1 MLRSIRS
8 VLEWMWTRLKGKK
21 VLMNGDVVVCA
32 VSQDELIEDIG
43 RMAPKGE
50 PTHIPAD
57 LVVKSR
63 DLNVLLSQS
72 RLIRLNVNPLVR
84 AATRGPVAEPPVPEV
99 NELYSRALVENEQLR
114 AEIGKIKAENVSLRA
129 ELGHAQT
136 HNAKLK
142 EEAGNSGKLDVILK
156 MLQSMPA
163 GVPFTMSEDKTSVS
177 VLDDIPLYIPS
188 QIKSDSTEGR
198 VSVAEET
205 TDGSSLSGASKAL
218 KEKRKKQQ

>member
-1 MLRSIRS
+1 MRRNAF
-8 VLEWMWTRLKGKK
+8 
-21 VLMNGDVVVCA
+21 MNGDVIVCS
-32 VSQDELIEDIG
+32 VSQDEFIEDIG

-57 LVVKSR
+57 LVVRSR

-72 RLIRLNVNPLVR
+72 RLVRLNVNPLVR
-84 AATRGPVAEPPVPEV
+84 AAARGTVVEPPAPEV

-114 AEIGKIKAENVSLRA
+114 VEIGKVKAENASLRA
-129 ELGHAQT
+129 ELGHAQA

-142 EEAGNSGKLDVILK
+142 EEAGNSGKLDAILK
-156 MLQSMPA
+156 MLQGMPA
-163 GVPFTMSEDKTSVS
+163 GVPFAMSEDKTSVS